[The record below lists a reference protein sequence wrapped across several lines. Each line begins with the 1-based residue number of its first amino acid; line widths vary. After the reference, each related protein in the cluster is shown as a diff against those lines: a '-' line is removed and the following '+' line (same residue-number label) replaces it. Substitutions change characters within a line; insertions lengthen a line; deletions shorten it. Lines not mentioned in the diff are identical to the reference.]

1 MDMSRHLMFG
11 IGGVIIGLI
20 LLAWVP
26 LWVVLLVI
34 VVAVAI
40 PVIAWRTLDPSQR
53 RRIRTM
59 RDRGQLG
66 R

>member
-1 MDMSRHLMFG
+1 MSRPMMFG

-20 LLAWVP
+20 LFVVSPWLA
-26 LWVVLLVI
+26 LAVI
-34 VVAVAI
+34 VLAIAI
-40 PVIAWRTLDPSQR
+40 PIIAWRALDPSQR
-53 RRIRTM
+53 RRIRNM